1 MRIVPKMFGVL
12 GLAAALGACGSTP
25 TVYNTRIYHD
35 EWPIFFS
42 GSSQSEFLAIVWGNP
57 FDADKAQTNAVVL
70 DSVDQA
76 FNRAEYSFSTNPPAV
91 DPLVPYVSV
100 LFNPGSVASG
110 LPCAD
115 LTQLQPTPSAAGEVR
130 VHAAL
135 CRGGTPLTGA
145 RGYIEQVT
153 GPNDPRFEDL
163 MYQIAVELFRYQP
176 GTDTDQR
183 FRS

>member
-1 MRIVPKMFGVL
+1 MRIVSKLFGVL
-12 GLAAALGACGSTP
+12 GLALVVGACGSTP
-25 TVYNTRIYHD
+25 TVYNNRIYHD
-35 EWPIFFS
+35 EWPVFFS
-42 GSSQSEFLAIVWGNP
+42 GSGNSEFLAVVWGNP
-57 FDADKAQTNAVVL
+57 FGADQAQTNAVVL

-76 FNRAEYSFSTNPPAV
+76 FNRANYSFSTNPANV

-100 LFNPGSVASG
+100 LFNPGSAASG

-115 LTQLQPTPSAAGEVR
+115 LTQLRPSQAPSGNVR

-145 RGYIEQVT
+145 RGYVENVA

-176 GTDTDQR
+176 GTDPSGSL
-183 FRS
+183 RS